1 MTPQNANG
9 IDAAKHVVLSTTVAM
24 SFAHWGA
31 IPSWLVGL
39 GWRVSMIASD
49 SPKPSERLDGVEY
62 RVIRMQRR
70 ISPMSD
76 SLALLRWVYTLARLR
91 PDAVIAATPKA
102 GFLSMIAARFCRVP
116 VRQFHVWGCRWDGS
130 RGVSASLARLGD
142 RAACACST
150 DVVAV
155 SCGVRTLLG
164 RGCVDAARVRVLG
177 SGGSKGVDLQKFLPR
192 EAIGHDG
199 PPTIGF
205 VGRLAHDKGL
215 AWLPALLRSVQ
226 ERIPAARLVLAGDPD
241 PADPACSATMHAL
254 RNTPGVTMLGSV
266 HDMPAFYRGIDV
278 LCFPSVREG
287 LPNAVI
293 EAAACGVPTVAWN
306 ATGLPDAIVNNE
318 TGFLVPIGD
327 VAAMTER
334 LVTIL
339 SSDAERS
346 RLSRSARAFVE
357 RSFEANHVQGLFVR
371 DLAVLLGD

>member
-1 MTPQNANG
+1 
-9 IDAAKHVVLSTTVAM
+9 
-24 SFAHWGA
+24 
-31 IPSWLVGL
+31 
-39 GWRVSMIASD
+39 
-49 SPKPSERLDGVEY
+49 
-62 RVIRMQRR
+62 
-70 ISPMSD
+70 
-76 SLALLRWVYTLARLR
+76 
-91 PDAVIAATPKA
+91 
-102 GFLSMIAARFCRVP
+102 
-116 VRQFHVWGCRWDGS
+116 
-130 RGVSASLARLGD
+130 
-142 RAACACST
+142 
-150 DVVAV
+150 
-155 SCGVRTLLG
+155 
-164 RGCVDAARVRVLG
+164 
-177 SGGSKGVDLQKFLPR
+177 
-192 EAIGHDG
+192 
-199 PPTIGF
+199 
-205 VGRLAHDKGL
+205 
-215 AWLPALLRSVQ
+215 
-226 ERIPAARLVLAGDPD
+226 
-241 PADPACSATMHAL
+241 
-254 RNTPGVTMLGSV
+254 MLGSV